1 MKNKVNTKAFSDLI
15 GGILF
20 AALAIWALMQTFG
33 FQEIKNSPAQPSLFP
48 QIMSIGLL
56 IFSAIVIIQS
66 ALKLKTM
73 KEGDPM
79 AEPTGSLNFI
89 KNKGVLGALLVI
101 VLCILFVALFKT
113 LGYVLCAALVGRRDV
128 PDRQARYQDHAA
140 GWHPRAAGDV
150 VRLLQGSVCEYSDGR
165 PPAAEGPRRH
175 DLRKEAPI

>member
-113 LGYVLCAALVGRRDV
+113 LGYVLCAAIIGIVIMYLIGKRDIKIMLLVGILV
-128 PDRQARYQDHAA
+128 PLGMWLVFYKFLAVNIPM
-140 GWHPRAAGDV
+140 GV
-150 VRLLQGSVCEYSDGR
+150 LQ
-165 PPAAEGPRRH
+165 PLK
-175 DLRKEAPI
+175 DLVDMI

>member
-113 LGYVLCAALVGRRDV
+113 LGYVLCAALVGIAVMYLIGKRDIKIMLLVGILV
-128 PDRQARYQDHAA
+128 PLVMWFVFYKVLSVNIPM
-140 GWHPRAAGDV
+140 GV
-150 VRLLQGSVCEYSDGR
+150 LQ
-165 PPAAEGPRRH
+165 PLK
-175 DLRKEAPI
+175 DLVDMI